1 MIYKFLFLCHPSEYS
16 CGFLHTVKII
26 HMGLK
31 VYNAMMIIFIFFS
44 KCNANTEKVN
54 MLNIAKE

>member
-1 MIYKFLFLCHPSEYS
+1 MIYIYIYIYLFLCHYSEYS

-31 VYNAMMIIFIFFS
+31 VYNAMMIFFIFFS
-44 KCNANTEKVN
+44 KYNANAEK
-54 MLNIAKE
+54 